1 MFWRWNLQDLPPHW
15 IWGVRE
21 REEPR
26 MTQDMW
32 PKYLGDVDAQPTRG
46 TAVRRADM
54 VQGNRGSI
62 FSMLGVRYMLEI

>member
-1 MFWRWNLQDLPPHW
+1 
-15 IWGVRE
+15 
-21 REEPR
+21 

-62 FSMLGVRYMLEI
+62 FSMFGVRYMLEI